1 MTEVRDE
8 SGRFRKGVSGNPNGR
23 KKGTTGS
30 KHKASKA
37 RLETL
42 LMKHGPESITAIKEM
57 AQLALEKGDLNTA
70 FKCHIWIGDK
80 FYQLVIHNEKVQ
92 IQELK
97 DKQKEDDEED
107 HSDEGE
113 TFHNVEISFPVFKA
127 V

>member
-1 MTEVRDE
+1 MTDSIKRNE
-8 SGRFRKGVSGNPNGR
+8 KGHFIGSGNPTGR

-97 DKQKEDDEED
+97 DKQKIDEED
-107 HSDEGE
+107 TDEGE